1 MSGTILPE
9 RVLLQWT
16 AIPEPQRKYFL
27 TPLVL
32 AIVVFV
38 FLVVNI
44 FMGKTGFPGFTP
56 FLSGAFALLIVSTVA
71 SAKYFQA
78 SFAIR
83 QRLDGTRSLLVRERF
98 QTSEYSWPLTHQVFY
113 YMNPIFTGRTVRYA
127 PVLLL
132 HLCNESGQCLVVLK
146 EELGYLYQPPAGWTG
161 VDERSGLI
169 IPPGAK
175 IYLSFGLRLLN
186 LEKLKEQLDRLA
198 VAFPDGQND
207 L

>member
-27 TPLVL
+27 MPLVL
-32 AIVVFV
+32 AIVVLV
-38 FLVVNI
+38 FLLVNI
-44 FMGKTGFPGFTP
+44 FMGKTGFSGFTP
-56 FLSGAFALLIVSTVA
+56 FLSAAFALLILSTVA
-71 SAKYFQA
+71 SAQYFKA
-78 SFAIR
+78 SFEIR
-83 QRLDGTRSLLVRERF
+83 QRLDGTRSLVVRERF

-113 YMNPIFTGRTVRYA
+113 DMNPIFTGRTVREA

-146 EELGYLYQPPAGWTG
+146 EELGYLYQPPAGWTA
-161 VDERSGLI
+161 VDGRSGQI

-198 VAFPDGQND
+198 VAFPDEPND
-207 L
+207 F

>member
-27 TPLVL
+27 MPLVL

-38 FLVVNI
+38 FLLVNI

-56 FLSGAFALLIVSTVA
+56 FLSAAFALLILSTVA
-71 SAKYFQA
+71 SAQYFKA
-78 SFAIR
+78 SFEIR
-83 QRLDGTRSLLVRERF
+83 QRLDGTRSLVVRERF
-98 QTSEYSWPLTHQVFY
+98 QISEYSWPLTHQVFY
-113 YMNPIFTGRTVRYA
+113 YINPIFTGRTVREA

-146 EELGYLYQPPAGWTG
+146 EELGYLYPPPAGWAA
-161 VDERSGLI
+161 VDGRSGQI

-198 VAFPDGQND
+198 VAFPDEPND
-207 L
+207 F